1 MTSPATRT
9 PATFL
14 LVWLTTGAGAVA
26 GSILGAAIGKA
37 GLFAGAVVG
46 GVLAAA
52 LSVSLAVRLGWIG
65 RREHQSA
72 RWGAVLGVL
81 VAAPIAALNLGGPV
95 IPVLA
100 TALTGVGA
108 LIGASVA
115 AGR

>member
-1 MTSPATRT
+1 MASSATKA
-9 PATFL
+9 PATFM
-14 LVWLTTGAGAVA
+14 LVWLMTGAVA
-26 GSILGAAIGKA
+26 VAASILGAAIGKG
-37 GLFAGAVVG
+37 GLFTGAMFG
-46 GVLAAA
+46 GVLGAA

-72 RWGAVLGVL
+72 RWGAVLGFL
-81 VAAPIAALNLGGPV
+81 VAAPIAALNLSGPV

-115 AGR
+115 RQQ